1 MAGTRLR
8 GGSRLCRRHSSGAGF
23 NPVAPSWY
31 HGKTRRQYQELLA
44 KTNSYI
50 TRLDKRDLAADQVKS
65 KLSLQHYNRA
75 RNHTDE
81 HNRATK
87 EKGALTR
94 PSALTGTLAWKEA
107 LHDDRVILDFVPA
120 LKPQPAF
127 SFPSEN

>member
-8 GGSRLCRRHSSGAGF
+8 GGSRLCRRHTFGVGF
-23 NPVAPSWY
+23 NPVAPGWY
-31 HGKTRRQYQELLA
+31 YGKTRRQYQKLVA
-44 KTNSYI
+44 KTNSCT

-65 KLSLQHYNRA
+65 KLCPWHTNRA
-75 RNHTDE
+75 RSHAYE

-87 EKGALTR
+87 EKGAQAR
-94 PSALTGTLAWKEA
+94 PSGLTGTLLRKEA

-127 SFPSEN
+127 SFASEN